1 MATGAEVTLALR
13 EQRQNLTRQQQ
24 TFVDELS
31 GKEWSAEDHATYN
44 RMENEYQ
51 TLNAEIQRRDEL
63 ARRENEAAE
72 LREAT
77 AATIGE
83 TGMVARSAQTNDL
96 FRKWARG
103 ELRGVE
109 FDVDIERARKE
120 RQMLRDGATPAEI
133 RAMAWDASSGS
144 LVVPTE
150 MARTLYEFLE
160 ASIVG
165 FRIGATVVNTS
176 TGGPIKLPKLLTHGA
191 GTMVTSQNLAV
202 GQSDAT
208 FGNITLDSY
217 KYGQLVQASAEL
229 LRDPA
234 FNVEE
239 FLGRDIGYAV
249 GRRVNTA
256 LVVGTG
262 TSEPNGMWVLA
273 GAGTTTPVTS
283 GGSLI
288 APTPEKWI
296 DTQYTI
302 NDMYRQRASWLMKD
316 ATAGSVRKI
325 RDGAGGTVGAFLWEP
340 SLTDG
345 LLNGQPSRFLGS
357 PVYTDPNCTA
367 GTNVQVAVYGDFST
381 YAIRTVGNPAIDRDD
396 SIGFKEDSVWFRGKW
411 SVDGDHRDVS
421 AFAVLKQTP

>member
-83 TGMVARSAQTNDL
+83 TGMVARAAQTNDL

-109 FDVDIERARKE
+109 FDVDIERARRE
-120 RQMLRDGATPAEI
+120 RQLLRDGATPAEI

-176 TGGPIKLPKLLTHGA
+176 TGGPIKVPKLLTHGA
-191 GTMVTSQNLAV
+191 GTMVTSQNLAI

-367 GTNVQVAVYGDFST
+367 GTNVQVAIYGDFST